1 MDTAR
6 FVCSDGSYLILAA
19 IGILGGTFDP
29 VHNAHLA
36 MARTALES
44 LRLKRVLFIPTG
56 NPQYR
61 QPAVASGKHRVEMLR
76 LALAGDST
84 MEVDPRALQPGATG
98 YTVDTL
104 RALRA
109 EGLDE
114 LYLLMGADQYAKLG
128 SWHDPQEIERLAKI
142 AVFARPGVEL
152 KEPVGLV
159 PMAPMPISSSDLRSR
174 AARGE
179 DLSPFV
185 PPAVANYIRH
195 HALYR

>member
-1 MDTAR
+1 M
-6 FVCSDGSYLILAA
+6 AA

-36 MARTALES
+36 MARAARGALK
-44 LRLKRVLFIPTG
+44 LRRVLFIPTG

-61 QPAVASGKHRVEMLR
+61 KPAVASGKHRVEMLR
-76 LALAGDST
+76 LALDDDPRMA
-84 MEVDPRALQPGATG
+84 VDPRELKPGASG

-104 RALRA
+104 RALHA
-109 EGLDE
+109 EGLDA

-128 SWHDPQEIERLAKI
+128 SWHHPQEIARLAKI

-159 PMAPMPISSSDLRSR
+159 PMAPMAISSSDLRAR

-179 DLSPFV
+179 DLSPFL
-185 PPAVANYIRH
+185 PPAVANYISR

>member
-1 MDTAR
+1 
-6 FVCSDGSYLILAA
+6 LAA

-36 MARTALES
+36 MARVAREALK
-44 LRLKRVLFIPTG
+44 LKRVLFIPTG

-61 QPAVASGKHRVEMLR
+61 EPAVASARHRLEMLSI
-76 LALAGDST
+76 ALAGDPGC
-84 MEVDPRALQPGATG
+84 EIDPRELQPGASG

-104 RALRA
+104 RALHA
-109 EGLDE
+109 EGLND

-128 SWHDPQEIERLAKI
+128 SWHNPQEIARLAKI

-152 KEPVGLV
+152 EEPVNLI
-159 PMAPMPISSSDLRSR
+159 PMQPMPISSSDLRAR

-185 PPAVANYIRH
+185 PPAVANYIAH
-195 HALYR
+195 HRLYR